1 VPTDHHPLTQEHHV
15 TVPEAASAAPQ
26 PIPLP
31 PDFLVYFEPGEDQL
45 LWERDRTHFPA
56 QVTTL
61 EGEFIAAAVARGLTH
76 AMRHYEAPIDRVV
89 VRILHGYMYQA
100 MVPTAGT
107 PEELQARGQRAE
119 TRLMDVVGRL
129 GEQWEQGWLPE
140 IRAHLAAMEASDPR
154 AASEAQ
160 LVAMLDD
167 YDARLA
173 RLWEIHFEIVLPAYI
188 VVSEFDE
195 LYRDL
200 FDGEGFD
207 AYRLL
212 HGFPTKTFE
221 VGRDLWRL
229 GRLALESPEVTMVLE
244 TDAAVDVPAR
254 LEQFAD
260 GRAFLT
266 ELSRHLARYGH
277 RTTNWGLSTPSFIED
292 PRPVLK
298 VLKDYVGQP
307 DDADPSREL
316 ARLVAERE
324 AAVADARE
332 RLRGYPAAVVGQF
345 EAMLEAAQVGL
356 RLTEDHGFYID
367 AYAVSLARELVSEV
381 GQRLAAAAV
390 IAHPDDVLMLRG
402 EEIRDALADLT
413 RSDLRVRVAERRRHL
428 ARYAEVDPP
437 AMLGTL
443 PAGPPPESPFTRL
456 TTKFSG
462 APAGAEEPGVVAGA
476 PGSAGTATGVAR
488 VVRSLADAARLK
500 PGEILVAETTA
511 PPWTPLFAVAAAVV
525 TDTGGI
531 LSHSAVVAREYGI
544 PAVVG
549 AGRATTAIADGDVVE
564 VDGDAGTVRILRP

>member
-1 VPTDHHPLTQEHHV
+1 V
-15 TVPEAASAAPQ
+15 TVPEAAAAAQ

-31 PDFLVYFEPGEDQL
+31 PDFQVYFEPGEDQL

-56 QVTTL
+56 QLTTV
-61 EGEFIAAAVARGLTH
+61 EGEFVASALARGLTH
-76 AMRHYEAPIDRVV
+76 AMRHYEAPVDRMV
-89 VRILHGYMYQA
+89 VRILHGYLYQA
-100 MVPTAGT
+100 MVPATGT
-107 PEELQARGQRAE
+107 PEEMEARGARAE
-119 TRLMDVVGRL
+119 ARLMDVVGRL
-129 GEQWEQGWLPE
+129 GEQWEEGWLPE
-140 IRAHLAAMEASDPR
+140 IREHLRAMEATDPR
-154 AASEAQ
+154 AASEGE
-160 LVAMLDD
+160 LLAMLDD
-167 YDARLA
+167 YDARLG

-200 FDGEGFD
+200 FDGAGFD

-229 GRLALESPEVTMVLE
+229 SRLALESPEVTMVLGTE
-244 TDAAVDVPAR
+244 AAVDIPAR
-254 LEQFAD
+254 LEQFGD

-266 ELSRHLARYGH
+266 ELGRHLAEFGH
-277 RTTNWGLSTPSFIED
+277 RTTNWGLATPSFIED

-307 DDADPSREL
+307 DSADPNREL

-324 AAVADARE
+324 AAIAEARR
-332 RLRGYPAAVVGQF
+332 RLQGYPAAVVGQF

-367 AYAVSLARELVSEV
+367 AYGVSLARELLSEI

-390 IAHPDDVLMLRG
+390 TAHPDDVLMLRG
-402 EEIRDALADLT
+402 DEIRAALADLT
-413 RSDLRVRVAERRRHL
+413 RSELHALVAERRTHL
-428 ARYAEVDPP
+428 ARYADVDPP
-437 AMLGTL
+437 AMLGTV
-443 PAGPPPESPFTRL
+443 PAAPPPDSPFTRL
-456 TTKFSG
+456 GAKFSG
-462 APAGAEEPGVVAGA
+462 APAAPAEAGVVRGA
-476 PGSAGTATGVAR
+476 SGSAGTATGVAR

-511 PPWTPLFAVAAAVV
+511 PPWTPLFGVAAAVV

-549 AGRATTAIADGDVVE
+549 AGSATTAIADGDTVE
-564 VDGDAGTVRILRP
+564 VDGDAGTVRIVQP

>member
-1 VPTDHHPLTQEHHV
+1 V
-15 TVPEAASAAPQ
+15 TVPEAAAAAQ

-31 PDFLVYFEPGEDQL
+31 PDFLVYFEPGEDQY

-61 EGEFIAAAVARGLTH
+61 EGEFIADAIGRGMSH
-76 AMRHYEAPIDRVV
+76 AMRRYEAPVDRMAI
-89 VRILHGYMYQA
+89 RILHGFMYQA
-100 MVPTAGT
+100 MIPVTGT
-107 PEELQARGQRAE
+107 LEEMEARGRRAE
-119 TRLMDVVGRL
+119 ALLMDVIGRL
-129 GEQWEQGWLPE
+129 GEQWEEGWLPE
-140 IRAHLAAMEASDPR
+140 IREHLCAMEATDPR
-154 AASEAQ
+154 AVTEAG
-160 LVAMLDD
+160 LLAMIDD
-167 YDARLA
+167 YDERLG

-200 FDGEGFD
+200 LEGEGFD

-229 GRLALESPEVTMVLE
+229 SRLALETPEVTAVLE
-244 TDAAVDVPAR
+244 AEAAVDIPVR
-254 LEQFAD
+254 LEEFAA

-266 ELSRHLARYGH
+266 ELSRHLAEYGH

-307 DDADPSREL
+307 DSADPAHEL
-316 ARLVAERE
+316 ERLVAERE
-324 AAVADARE
+324 AAVAAARE
-332 RLRGYPAAVVGQF
+332 RLQGYPAAVAGQF

-367 AYAVSLARELVSEV
+367 AYAVSLARELLSEI

-390 IAHPDDVLMLRG
+390 IGHPDDVLMLRG
-402 EEIRDALADLT
+402 QEIREALADLT
-413 RSDLRVRVAERRRHL
+413 RGDMHGRVAERRSHL
-428 ARYAEVDPP
+428 ARYADVDPP

-443 PAGPPPESPFTRL
+443 PPGPPPDSPFTRL

-462 APAGAEEPGVVAGA
+462 APATPEEPGIVRGA
-476 PGSAGTATGVAR
+476 SGSAGTATGVAR
-488 VVRSLADAARLK
+488 VVRSLADASRLK

-511 PPWTPLFAVAAAVV
+511 PPWTPLFRVAAAVV

-564 VDGDAGTVRILRP
+564 VDGDAGTVRIVRR

>member
-1 VPTDHHPLTQEHHV
+1 V
-15 TVPEAASAAPQ
+15 TVPDAATAAAQ

-31 PDFLVYFEPGEDQL
+31 YDFQVYFEPGEDQL

-61 EGEFIAAAVARGLTH
+61 EGEFVATAIARGMSH
-76 AMRHYEAPIDRVV
+76 AMRHYDAPIERLAVRV
-89 VRILHGYMYQA
+89 LHGYMYQA
-100 MVPTAGT
+100 MVPAAGT
-107 PEELQARGQRAE
+107 PAEMEARGKRAE
-119 TRLMDVVGRL
+119 ARLMDVISRL
-129 GEQWEQGWLPE
+129 GRQWDEVWLPE
-140 IRAHLAAMEASDPR
+140 IREHLRAMEATDPR
-154 AASEAQ
+154 AATEAE
-160 LVAMLDD
+160 LLAMVDD
-167 YDARLA
+167 YDARLG

-200 FDGEGFD
+200 FDGAGFD

-229 GRLALESPEVTMVLE
+229 SRLALESTEVTMVLE
-244 TDAAVDVPAR
+244 TEAAVDIPAR
-254 LEQFAD
+254 LEQFAA

-266 ELSRHLARYGH
+266 ELSRHLAEYGH

-292 PRPVLK
+292 PRPALK

-307 DDADPSREL
+307 ESADPGREL
-316 ARLVAERE
+316 ERLVAERE
-324 AAVADARE
+324 AAVAGARE
-332 RLRGYPAAVVGQF
+332 RLQGYPAAVVGQF

-367 AYAVSLARELVSEV
+367 AYAVSLARELLSEI

-390 IAHPDDVLMLRG
+390 IGHPEDVLMLTG
-402 EEIRDALADLT
+402 LEIRDALGDIT
-413 RSDLRVRVAERRRHL
+413 RSDMHRRVAERRSHL
-428 ARYAEVDPP
+428 ARYADVDAP
-437 AMLGTL
+437 AMLGTR
-443 PAGPPPESPFTRL
+443 PAGPPPDSPFTRL

-462 APAGAEEPGVVAGA
+462 APAAAEESGVVRGA
-476 PGSAGTATGVAR
+476 SGSAGTATGVAR

-500 PGEILVAETTA
+500 PGEVLVAETTA

-549 AGRATTAIADGDVVE
+549 AGHATTRIDDGDVVE
-564 VDGDAGTVRILRP
+564 VDGDAGTVRIVQP

>member
-1 VPTDHHPLTQEHHV
+1 V
-15 TVPEAASAAPQ
+15 TVPEAAAAAQ

-31 PDFLVYFEPGEDQL
+31 PDFLVYFEPGEDQY

-61 EGEFIAAAVARGLTH
+61 EGEFIADAIGRGMSH
-76 AMRHYEAPIDRVV
+76 AMRRYEAPVDRMAI
-89 VRILHGYMYQA
+89 RILHGFMYQA
-100 MVPTAGT
+100 MIPVTGT
-107 PEELQARGQRAE
+107 LEEMEARGRRAE
-119 TRLMDVVGRL
+119 ALLMDVIGRL
-129 GEQWEQGWLPE
+129 GEQWEEGWLPE
-140 IRAHLAAMEASDPR
+140 IREHLRAMEVTDPR
-154 AASEAQ
+154 AVTEAG
-160 LVAMLDD
+160 LLAMIDD
-167 YDARLA
+167 YDERLV

-200 FDGEGFD
+200 LEGEGFD

-229 GRLALESPEVTMVLE
+229 SRLALETPEVTAVLE
-244 TDAAVDVPAR
+244 AEAAVDIPVR
-254 LEQFAD
+254 LEEFAA

-266 ELSRHLARYGH
+266 ELSRHLAEYGH

-307 DDADPSREL
+307 DSADPAHEL
-316 ARLVAERE
+316 ERLVAERE
-324 AAVADARE
+324 AAVAAARE
-332 RLRGYPAAVVGQF
+332 RLQGYPAAVAGQF

-367 AYAVSLARELVSEV
+367 AYAVSLARELLSEI

-390 IAHPDDVLMLRG
+390 IGHPDDVLMLRG
-402 EEIRDALADLT
+402 QEIREALADLT
-413 RSDLRVRVAERRRHL
+413 RGDMHGRVAERRSHL
-428 ARYAEVDPP
+428 ARYADVDPP

-443 PAGPPPESPFTRL
+443 PPGPPPDSPFTRL

-462 APAGAEEPGVVAGA
+462 APATPEEPGIVRGA
-476 PGSAGTATGVAR
+476 SGSAGTATGVAR
-488 VVRSLADAARLK
+488 VVRSLADASRLK

-511 PPWTPLFAVAAAVV
+511 PPWTPLFRVAAAVV

-564 VDGDAGTVRILRP
+564 VDGDAGTVRIVRR

>member
-1 VPTDHHPLTQEHHV
+1 V
-15 TVPEAASAAPQ
+15 TVPEAAAAAQ

-31 PDFLVYFEPGEDQL
+31 PHFLVYFEPGEDQL

-56 QVTTL
+56 QVSTL
-61 EGEFIAAAVARGLTH
+61 EGEFIAAAIARGLTH
-76 AMRHYEAPIDRVV
+76 AMRRYEAPVDRMAIRVM
-89 VRILHGYMYQA
+89 HGYMYQA
-100 MVPTAGT
+100 MVPVTGT
-107 PEELQARGQRAE
+107 PEEMEARGRRAE
-119 TRLMDVVGRL
+119 ARLLDVIGRL
-129 GEQWEQGWLPE
+129 GEQWDGGWLPE
-140 IRAHLAAMEASDPR
+140 IREHLRAMEATDPR
-154 AASEAQ
+154 AASEAE

-167 YDARLA
+167 YDARLG

-188 VVSEFDE
+188 AVSEFDD

-200 FDGEGFD
+200 FDAEGFD

-221 VGRDLWRL
+221 VGCDLWRL
-229 GRLALESPEVTMVLE
+229 SRLALESAEVTMVLE
-244 TDAAVDVPAR
+244 TEAAVDIPGR
-254 LEQFAD
+254 LEQFAA

-266 ELSRHLARYGH
+266 ELSRHLAEYGH

-307 DDADPSREL
+307 PSADPAREL
-316 ARLVAERE
+316 ERLIAERE

-332 RLRGYPAAVVGQF
+332 RLQGYPAAVVGQF
-345 EAMLEAAQVGL
+345 EGMLEAAQIGL

-367 AYAVSLARELVSEV
+367 AYGVSLARELLSEI
-381 GQRLAAAAV
+381 GQRLTAAAV
-390 IAHPDDVLMLRG
+390 IGHPEDVLMLSG
-402 EEIRDALADLT
+402 HEMRDALADLT
-413 RSDLRVRVAERRRHL
+413 RSEMHGRVAERRTHL
-428 ARYAEVDPP
+428 ARYADVDPP

-443 PAGPPPESPFTRL
+443 PPGPPPESPFTRL

-462 APAGAEEPGVVAGA
+462 APATADEPGVVRGA
-476 PGSAGTATGVAR
+476 SGSAGTATGVAR
-488 VVRSLADAARLK
+488 VVRSLADAARLR
-500 PGEILVAETTA
+500 PGEVLVAETTA

-549 AGRATTAIADGDVVE
+549 AARATTAIADGDVVE
-564 VDGDAGTVRILRP
+564 VDGDAGIVRIVGA